1 MCKIA
6 PKILS
11 KLVSDH
17 LLISFMHKIMLISG
31 LMLTCG
37 VLTYIAG
44 AWVAFRRFLF
54 FVFLLTLLFNKS
66 VESSDLFDLA
76 DRTVPCANP
85 VNPRLQG
92 I

>member
-1 MCKIA
+1 
-6 PKILS
+6 
-11 KLVSDH
+11 
-17 LLISFMHKIMLISG
+17 
-31 LMLTCG
+31 MLTCG

-54 FVFLLTLLFNKS
+54 FVFLLTLLLNKS